1 MLKFRWFKIER
12 RVLVKGNATPDAP
25 TLRDYW
31 HQRRAAH
38 ANDLRPSYQKLAR
51 RQAYVC
57 PRCGE
62 SLFNNEALQMD
73 HIEPRYQGG
82 NDSDANLRLVHVYC
96 HQQRHSR
103 HKTATHEVLRT

>member
-12 RVLVKGNATPDAP
+12 HVLVKGNATPDDP

-38 ANDLRPSYQKLAR
+38 ANDLRPSYQKIAR
-51 RQAYVC
+51 HQAYLC
-57 PRCGE
+57 PLCGE
-62 SLFNNEALQMD
+62 SLFNNEALHMD
-73 HIEPRYQGG
+73 HIEPRHQGG
-82 NDSDANLRLVHVYC
+82 NDSYANLRLVHFYC

-103 HKTATHEVLRT
+103 YKTATHAVLRT